1 MWEQSP
7 HYQPYSLINSGSFRN
22 NLNKVSIVRVS
33 SDYLSVSSFV
43 DKALLINNL
52 DNSICLLMTGSNF
65 V

>member
-7 HYQPYSLINSGSFRN
+7 HYQPYSLIYSGSFRN
-22 NLNKVSIVRVS
+22 NLNKGSIVRVS